1 MSDRP
6 GDGTGAAGERGV
18 TRIDDEALDW
28 AIRMAGPQAD
38 WDAFLTWLEGDVAR
52 SGRYDMAAAALL
64 DADEAI
70 ARAPT
75 EIATREAAHAA
86 PAMPP
91 QPRLG
96 GSMRWLGGAAAAMLT
111 VGVGITLWKE
121 LPRPYA
127 VQTPDGQQRSID
139 IGDGSSIVLAGG
151 SKVTLDHTD
160 ARIAAVDRGQVLFRV
175 RHDGQNPFRVTVGAL
190 RLTDLGTTFDVKA
203 GSRTV
208 VGVAEGAV
216 RVESAHEDMRLGPGQ
231 SVVADDGELRRV
243 QLDPADVGGW
253 RDGRLAYD
261 EATLSEVAADLER
274 QFGWPV
280 TVEPALAKR
289 TFRGT
294 LELSNFRDKPALL
307 GELLGVSVKPTADGW
322 ALERA
327 P

>member
-1 MSDRP
+1 MSDRH

-28 AIRMAGPQAD
+28 AIRMGRPDAD
-38 WDAFLTWLEGDVAR
+38 WDAFLTWLEGDDTR
-52 SGRYDMAAAALL
+52 SARYDRAAAALL
-64 DADEAI
+64 DAEDAI
-70 ARAPT
+70 ARTPS
-75 EIATREAAHAA
+75 EFVSKEVAHAA
-86 PAMPP
+86 PVMAT
-91 QPRLG
+91 RSRVG

-111 VGVGITLWKE
+111 VGVGVTLWQE

-127 VQTPDGQQRSID
+127 IETRDGQQRSVD

-151 SKVTLDHTD
+151 SKVALDHAD
-160 ARIAAVDRGQVLFRV
+160 ARVATVERGQALFRV
-175 RHDGQNPFRVTVGAL
+175 RHDDRDPFQVSVGAL
-190 RLTDLGTTFDVKA
+190 RLTDLGTIFDVKA
-203 GSRTV
+203 GARTV
-208 VGVAEGAV
+208 IGVAEGAV
-216 RVESAHEDMRLGPGQ
+216 MIDPEGEGMRLGPGQ
-231 SVVADDGELRRV
+231 AVVATGGELRRV
-243 QLDPADVGGW
+243 QVDPADVGGW

-280 TVEPALAKR
+280 TVEPAVAGW

-307 GELLGVSVKPTADGW
+307 GELLGVSVRPTANGW